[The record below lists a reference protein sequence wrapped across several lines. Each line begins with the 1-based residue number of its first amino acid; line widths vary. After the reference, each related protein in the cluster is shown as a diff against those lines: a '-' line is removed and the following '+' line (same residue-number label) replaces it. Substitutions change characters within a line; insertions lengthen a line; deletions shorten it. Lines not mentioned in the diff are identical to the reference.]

1 MEMKQVAE
9 FTNGVVK
16 EVLGETAVVQEDLSN
31 VVDIGTEVFNANAFD
46 AYVKTLI
53 NHIGKVIFVN
63 RPYAGSAPSVLMD
76 GWEYGSVLEKISSE
90 MPTAV
95 ENPSW
100 NLVDG
105 KSYDPHVFNQPKA
118 SAKFFNKRTTF
129 EIDRSITERQVKQ
142 SFSNAQQ
149 LNAFISMLL
158 NETEKALTV
167 RMDSL
172 IMRTINNMILETVL
186 DSYPATTA
194 GTAPDLTSGSTVKAI
209 NLLYLYNQRFGKTL
223 TANEAMT
230 EPAFIRFAA
239 FQIGLYS
246 DRLTRISTLFN
257 AGGMQR
263 FTPKELQHIV
273 YLSEFVRAADVYL
286 QSDTFHDNFT
296 RIQQGEKIPY
306 WQGSGTDYLL
316 ASTGQVNGIPVSEEN
331 KETPTP
337 VVVKNVL
344 AVIFD
349 RDALG
354 VANFDRRVTTQYNA
368 KAEFTNYFYKQD
380 AGYFN
385 DLNENFVVF
394 FAE

>member
-1 MEMKQVAE
+1 MEMKQIAE
-9 FTNGVVK
+9 FTNTVIQ
-16 EVLGETAVVQEDLSN
+16 ESLGENAVIQEDLSN
-31 VVDIGTEVFNANAFD
+31 VVDIGTEIFNNNAFD

-53 NHIGKVIFVN
+53 NHIGKVVFVD

-105 KSYDPHVFNQPKA
+105 QSYDPHVFNQPKA

-129 EIDRSITERQVKQ
+129 EIDRSITELQVKQ

-158 NETEKALTV
+158 NETEKALSV

-186 DSYPATTA
+186 DSFPATTA
-194 GTAPDLTSGSTVKAI
+194 GTSPDLTGGTTVKAV
-209 NLLYLYNQRFGKTL
+209 NLLYMYNQRFGKTL
-223 TANEAMT
+223 TADEAMT

-246 DRLTRISTLFN
+246 DRMTRISTLFN

-263 FTPKELQHIV
+263 FTPRDLQHIV

-296 RIQQGEKIPY
+296 RITDGESIPY
-306 WQGSGTDYLL
+306 WQGSGTDYAL
-316 ASTGQVNGIPVSEEN
+316 ASTGQISGIPVSEAG